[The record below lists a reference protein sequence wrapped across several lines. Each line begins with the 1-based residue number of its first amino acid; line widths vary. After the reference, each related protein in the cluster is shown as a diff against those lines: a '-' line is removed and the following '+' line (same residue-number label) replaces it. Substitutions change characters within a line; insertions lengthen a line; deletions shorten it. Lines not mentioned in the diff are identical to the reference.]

1 MRVSGQQCDCEEC
14 APSSESVDE
23 LLSGS
28 SRRPPLAAAA
38 APGLLLESL
47 SLSMS
52 FEALALTLG
61 DEAVERSEL
70 LDEALADE
78 RRPSRCAELELE
90 FEFEL
95 DADPEAPT
103 VPFEFTVAVHSR
115 AHNNK
120 QDSNRFE
127 SIIQNRFVLNC
138 NVHSTLLVG

>member
-1 MRVSGQQCDCEEC
+1 MRVSGQHCDCEEC

-52 FEALALTLG
+52 FEALALTFG

-78 RRPSRCAELELE
+78 RRPSLCTELELE

-95 DADPEAPT
+95 DADPEAPA
-103 VPFEFTVAVHSR
+103 VPFELTVAVHSH
-115 AHNNK
+115 AHNN
-120 QDSNRFE
+120 
-127 SIIQNRFVLNC
+127 
-138 NVHSTLLVG
+138 